1 MKGKGLR
8 DLLQKAEMLVNENKR
23 LGERAEVIMKKMREN
38 NEEARALVVS
48 ETRKL
53 KVQSNKQL
61 LQERG
66 NQEEEDVEVDE
77 VLGGQQNLNNGA
89 EIPSLDV
96 ELPRGREKGPKKSV
110 AQLKFEEKILMK
122 RIGKSASNLK
132 DHHDVLDALE
142 KEFGRSNSK
151 WVEKLKEIKVYS
163 KIHKNFV
170 EASEQRLG
178 TIRVELR
185 HKTRVAR
192 DQFQLHQGSS
202 SSRVL
207 AKPRSNQGAS
217 SSSVLA
223 KTKSNQ
229 GASSSSVLAKTRSKK
244 SLNESVL
251 DCGIILKKIAVK
263 EIQAMTPLKLKE
275 EDSPGAPH
283 VCNFENCSRSFTCAS
298 PFVAHL
304 EKHRIQNLIKINC
317 PFANCDYSNKREE
330 LTTHIRAKHTKELLF
345 QCDHCPT
352 QFHSMAAKA
361 AHEKK
366 HSLPGVWAQCT
377 KHSCLRFYQVANRR
391 CRACGKK

>member
-1 MKGKGLR
+1 
-8 DLLQKAEMLVNENKR
+8 MLVNENKR
-23 LGERAEVIMKKMREN
+23 LGEKAELIMKKMREN

-53 KVQSNKQL
+53 QS

-66 NQEEEDVEVDE
+66 NQEEDVEVDE
-77 VLGGQQNLNNGA
+77 VPGGQNLNNGA
-89 EIPSLDV
+89 DIPVPSEDV
-96 ELPRGREKGPKKSV
+96 ELPRGCEKGPKKKSV

-122 RIGKSASNLK
+122 RIGKSASNLQ
-132 DHHDVLDALE
+132 DHRDVLDTLE
-142 KEFGRSNSK
+142 REFGRSHPK
-151 WVEKLKEIKVYS
+151 WVAKSKEIKVYS

-178 TIRVELR
+178 TIRVEMNMR
-185 HKTRVAR
+185 SR
-192 DQFQLHQGSS
+192 DQFQLHQGAS

-207 AKPRSNQGAS
+207 AKTRSNQGAS
-217 SSSVLA
+217 SSWVLA
-223 KTKSNQ
+223 K
-229 GASSSSVLAKTRSKK
+229 ARSKK

-251 DCGIILKKIAVK
+251 DCGIILKKIAAK

-275 EDSPGAPH
+275 EESPEAPH
-283 VCNFENCSRSFTCAS
+283 ECNFENCSRSFTCAS

-304 EKHRIQNLIKINC
+304 EKHRVQNLNKINC
-317 PFANCDYSNKREE
+317 PFANCDFSNKREE

-352 QFHSMAAKA
+352 QFHSMGAKV

-377 KHSCLRFYQVANRR
+377 KHSCLRFYQVANGR

>member
-1 MKGKGLR
+1 MMKGKGLK
-8 DLLQKAEMLVNENKR
+8 DILQKAEMLVNENKR
-23 LGERAEVIMKKMREN
+23 LGERAELIMKKMREN

-77 VLGGQQNLNNGA
+77 VPGGQNLNNGA
-89 EIPSLDV
+89 DIPSLDE
-96 ELPRGREKGPKKSV
+96 ELPPRGCEKGPKKKSV

-122 RIGKSASNLK
+122 RIGKSASNLQ
-132 DHHDVLDALE
+132 DHRDVLDALE
-142 KEFGRSNSK
+142 KEFGCSNSK
-151 WVEKLKEIKVYS
+151 WLAKLKEIKVYS

-185 HKTRVAR
+185 HKSRVSR
-192 DQFQLHQGSS
+192 NQIQLHQGAS

-207 AKPRSNQGAS
+207 AKTRSNQGAS
-217 SSSVLA
+217 SSW
-223 KTKSNQ
+223 
-229 GASSSSVLAKTRSKK
+229 VLAKTRSKK

-251 DCGIILKKIAVK
+251 DCGIILKKIAAK

-275 EDSPGAPH
+275 EDSPEAPH
-283 VCNFENCSRSFTCAS
+283 VCNFENCARSFTCAS

-304 EKHRIQNLIKINC
+304 EKHRIQNLNKINC

-345 QCDHCPT
+345 RCDHCPT
-352 QFHSMAAKA
+352 QFHSMAAKV

-366 HSLPGVWAQCT
+366 HSLTGVWAQCT
-377 KHSCLRFYQVANRR
+377 KQSCLRFYQVANGR
-391 CRACGKK
+391 CRACVKK